1 MRLAAA
7 GICRLKCFC
16 LCFCWT
22 FKANPEPKIPCKN
35 INFHSFFGG
44 KWIFNT
50 LVNEAEKMQYCP
62 KSGTTTKI
70 ERMSPSRIDR
80 QAESLNKRV
89 NLDLGHASM
98 YCLLRKVSLWYKIMN
113 QWTYS
118 WKCKEGD
125 GKYRKAWS
133 HNFPW
138 PSSRNSVSITNRC
151 HSDLKL
157 QVAFVIMVHLCARK
171 VLRLYARILAFKLLL
186 TTPHHRASA

>member
-1 MRLAAA
+1 MDIQYSGEWSRKNAVLSKVWNNDKNRTHVPFPYWQA
-7 GICRLKCFC
+7 GGVFKQKGQFGPWSCKYVL
-16 LCFCWT
+16 LC
-22 FKANPEPKIPCKN
+22 
-35 INFHSFFGG
+35 
-44 KWIFNT
+44 
-50 LVNEAEKMQYCP
+50 
-62 KSGTTTKI
+62 
-70 ERMSPSRIDR
+70 
-80 QAESLNKRV
+80 
-89 NLDLGHASM
+89 
-98 YCLLRKVSLWYKIMN
+98 LRKVSLWYKIMN

-157 QVAFVIMVHLCARK
+157 QVAFVIRVHLCARK
-171 VLRLYARILAFKLLL
+171 VLHLLTTILVLKLLL